1 MLLLSYYIISNKEEL
16 FIFSTNKV
24 AVEEAL
30 EVHSLYSI
38 QALTS
43 ITSTQLSLVN
53 QARDSKEL
61 PGKKVRWVD
70 QRITAERTNSN
81 ATSFYRTHV
90 KTTSFYNEESCRQS
104 G

>member
-24 AVEEAL
+24 AVEEVL

-61 PGKKVRWVD
+61 PGKGTVGGPKD
-70 QRITAERTNSN
+70 
-81 ATSFYRTHV
+81 YGRTH
-90 KTTSFYNEESCRQS
+90 KF
-104 G
+104 